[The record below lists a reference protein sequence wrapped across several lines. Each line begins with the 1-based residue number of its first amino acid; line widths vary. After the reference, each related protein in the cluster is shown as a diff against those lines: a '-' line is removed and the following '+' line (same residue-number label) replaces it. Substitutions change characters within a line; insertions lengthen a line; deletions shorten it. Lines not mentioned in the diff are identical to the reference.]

1 MNNNRKTHVYINKF
15 AKATIN
21 TYSKKNSILTS
32 KHTKKNLQ
40 VSLNF
45 NIARTKVMKNPL
57 MTSTIYSVTYR
68 IKKKKKNSFS
78 NSKEEETKK
87 KKKEKKRTQ
96 ASKKYIIACQQLRVI
111 YFSFSFI

>member
-1 MNNNRKTHVYINKF
+1 MNKF

-32 KHTKKNLQ
+32 KHTKENLQ

-68 IKKKKKNSFS
+68 IKKKKIPSLTQK
-78 NSKEEETKK
+78 KREKK
-87 KKKEKKRTQ
+87 KMNT
-96 ASKKYIIACQQLRVI
+96 SKQEI
-111 YFSFSFI
+111 YYCLPTT

>member
-1 MNNNRKTHVYINKF
+1 MNNNRKTRVYINKF

-32 KHTKKNLQ
+32 KHTKENLQ

-57 MTSTIYSVTYR
+57 MTSTIYSVTYC
-68 IKKKKKNSFS
+68 IKKKKKKF
-78 NSKEEETKK
+78 
-87 KKKEKKRTQ
+87 
-96 ASKKYIIACQQLRVI
+96 LL
-111 YFSFSFI
+111 